1 MLQQQKQRRK
11 LQKQQQGRFCR
22 LRTANAAAELA
33 SLKADVRRRSSSSGN
48 TYRTS
53 SKHEIYACAP
63 RNAQNGGATK
73 TIHSRN
79 SHLRQK
85 NACKAWCKVPQA
97 RYFRAKKYQSSSQ
110 PAPASRTPSF
120 DVAGFLTQLRA
131 AGCLNFLRHSKSQ
144 PARVGALQVA
154 GSLMH
159 GT

>member
-1 MLQQQKQRRK
+1 MLQQQNQRRK

-33 SLKADVRRRSSSSGN
+33 SLMADVRRRSSSSGN

-85 NACKAWCKVPQA
+85 EKKRKGNAGGRKLRNKKGQA
-97 RYFRAKKYQSSSQ
+97 SLYQEVQ
-110 PAPASRTPSF
+110 EIRGAPAEAKGHQEDPTGRQQQQ
-120 DVAGFLTQLRA
+120 GEQ
-131 AGCLNFLRHSKSQ
+131 SQ
-144 PARVGALQVA
+144 GNDEQKRCGKHNEQ
-154 GSLMH
+154 H
-159 GT
+159 GHEET